1 MESARKAVGRGTS
14 DNPTNR
20 FERLSVAQDLEHL
33 DPTDTEEF
41 AARKVPTE
49 YFADQ
54 TQSLITKNDSPDI
67 PFTYSLNP
75 YRGCAHGC
83 SYCYA
88 RPYHEF
94 LGFSSGLDFETKIMV
109 KRDAPQLFRNF
120 LRKPIWKSEVV
131 AMSGVTD
138 CYQPAEREFKVT
150 RGCLEVALE
159 ARQPIGIITK
169 NALVLRD
176 VDLLTE
182 MAERRLVCVNL
193 SITSLDQK
201 LTRLM
206 EPRTSSPVARLSAVE
221 ELTAAGIPV
230 NVMVAPVIP
239 GLNDTEIPAI
249 LEAASQKGAISA
261 GYTLLRLPYSVK
273 EIFVDWLETHLPEH
287 APRVRSRIEACRGGQ
302 LTDSRWGTRMRGE
315 GGIAA
320 TIAKTFALFQQRYG
334 LAQRKVPLDT
344 SQFRGPGDENGKS
357 QLRMF

>member
-14 DNPTNR
+14 ENPTNR

-33 DPTDTEEF
+33 DPSDTEQF

-49 YFADQ
+49 YFADV

-75 YRGCAHGC
+75 FRGCAHGC

-109 KRDAPQLFRNF
+109 KKDAPQLFRNF
-120 LRKPIWKSEVV
+120 LRKPIWKCEVI

-138 CYQPAEREFKVT
+138 CYQPGEREFEVT
-150 RGCLEVALE
+150 RGCLEVALD
-159 ARQPIGIITK
+159 ARQPLGIITK

-176 VDLLTE
+176 IDLLEE
-182 MAERRLVCVNL
+182 MARHNLVCVNL

-206 EPRTSSPVARLSAVE
+206 EPRTSSPEARLAAVE
-221 ELTAAGIPV
+221 ELAAAGIPV
-230 NVMVAPVIP
+230 NVMVAPIVP

-249 LEAASQKGAISA
+249 LEAVSQRGAVSA
-261 GYTLLRLPYSVK
+261 GYTLLRLPHAVK
-273 EIFVDWLETHLPEH
+273 EIFVDWLEEHLPEH
-287 APRVRSRIEACRGGQ
+287 AQRVRSRIEACRGGE
-302 LTDSRWGTRMRGE
+302 LTDSRWGSRMRGE
-315 GGIAA
+315 GVIAA
-320 TIAKTFALFQQRYG
+320 TIAKTFALFQHRYG
-334 LAQRKVPLDT
+334 LEQRKVKLDT
-344 SQFRGPGDENGKS
+344 SQFRGPCENGKS

>member
-1 MESARKAVGRGTS
+1 MESARKIVGRGTS

-33 DPTDTEEF
+33 DPADTEQF
-41 AARKVPTE
+41 AERKVPTE
-49 YFADQ
+49 YFADV
-54 TQSLITKNDSPDI
+54 TQSLITKNGSPDI

-109 KRDAPQLFRNF
+109 KKDAPQLFRNF
-120 LRKPIWKSEVV
+120 LRKRIWKCEVI

-138 CYQPAEREFKVT
+138 CYQPGEREFKVT
-150 RGCLEVALE
+150 RGCLEVSLD
-159 ARQPIGIITK
+159 ARQPLGIITK
-169 NALVLRD
+169 NALILRD
-176 VDLLTE
+176 IDLLAE
-182 MAERRLVCVNL
+182 MARHHLVCVNV
-193 SITSLDQK
+193 SITSLEQK

-206 EPRTSSPVARLSAVE
+206 EPRTSSPAARIEAVK

-230 NVMVAPVIP
+230 NVMVAPIVP

-249 LEAASQKGAISA
+249 LEAAAESGAVSA
-261 GYTLLRLPYSVK
+261 GYTLLRLPHAVK
-273 EIFVDWLETHLPEH
+273 DIFVDWLKEHLPEH
-287 APRVRSRIEACRGGQ
+287 AQRVRSRIEACRGGE

-315 GGIAA
+315 GVIAA
-320 TIAKTFALFQQRYG
+320 TIAKTFSLFQRRYG
-334 LAQRKVPLDT
+334 LEQRIVKLDT
-344 SQFRGPGDENGKS
+344 SQFRGPGQSGKS

>member
-1 MESARKAVGRGTS
+1 MESARKAIGRGTS
-14 DNPTNR
+14 ENPTNR

-33 DPTDTEEF
+33 DPSDTDEF

-49 YFADQ
+49 YFADV

-88 RPYHEF
+88 RPYHEY

-109 KRDAPQLFRNF
+109 KKDAPHLFRNF
-120 LRKPIWKSEVV
+120 LRKRIWKCEVI

-138 CYQPAEREFKVT
+138 CYQPAEREFELT

-176 VDLLTE
+176 IDLLAE
-182 MAERRLVCVNL
+182 MARHDLVCVNL

-206 EPRTSSPVARLSAVE
+206 EPRTSSPAARFAAIE
-221 ELTAAGIPV
+221 KLTAEGIPV
-230 NVMVAPVIP
+230 NVMVAPIVP

-249 LEAASQKGAISA
+249 LEAAAKRGAVSA
-261 GYTLLRLPYSVK
+261 GYTLLRLPHAVK
-273 EIFVDWLETHLPEH
+273 EIFVTWLEEHLPEH
-287 APRVRSRIEACRGGQ
+287 ADRVRSRIEACRGGQ
-302 LTDSRWGTRMRGE
+302 LTDGRWVSRMRGE
-315 GGIAA
+315 GEIAA
-320 TIAKTFALFQQRYG
+320 TIANTFSVFRRRYG
-334 LAQRKVPLDT
+334 LKSRGIQLDT
-344 SQFRGPGDENGKS
+344 LNFRSPGKHEKT
-357 QLRMF
+357 QMRMF

>member
-14 DNPTNR
+14 ENPTNR
-20 FERLSVAQDLEHL
+20 FERLSVARDLEHL
-33 DPTDTEEF
+33 DPADSEEF
-41 AARKVPTE
+41 TARKVPTQ
-49 YFADQ
+49 YFADL

-109 KRDAPQLFRNF
+109 KKDAPHLFRNF
-120 LRKPIWKSEVV
+120 LRKPIWKCEVI

-138 CYQPAEREFKVT
+138 CYQPAEREFEVT

-176 VDLLTE
+176 IDLLAE
-182 MAERRLVCVNL
+182 MARHNLVCVNL

-206 EPRTSSPVARLSAVE
+206 EPRTSSPAARFSAME
-221 ELTAAGIPV
+221 QLTTEGIPV
-230 NVMVAPVIP
+230 NVMVAPVVP

-249 LEAASQKGAISA
+249 LEESSRRGAVSA
-261 GYTLLRLPYSVK
+261 GYTLLRLPHGVK
-273 EIFVDWLETHLPEH
+273 EIFMDWLEEHLPEH
-287 APRVRSRIEACRGGQ
+287 AERVRSRIESCRGGQ
-302 LTDSRWGTRMRGE
+302 LTDARWGSRMRGE
-315 GGIAA
+315 GVIAT
-320 TIAKTFALFQQRYG
+320 TIMKAFTLFQRHFG
-334 LAQRKVPLDT
+334 LERRRIALDT
-344 SQFRGPGDENGKS
+344 SQFRGPGEKGKS
-357 QLRMF
+357 QMRMF